1 MNATAPVFG
10 IVAGEASGDLLGA
23 GLIRAL
29 RQHYP
34 EARFIGIAGPQMLAE
49 GAETLVPMERLSV
62 MGLVE
67 VLGRIRELFKVR
79 DQLIERLQAEKI
91 DAFIGIDAPDFNLR
105 IAAAL
110 KPAGIATI
118 HYVSPSVWAWR
129 QGRVKGI
136 RASVDLMLCLLPF
149 EKAFYDQHGVPA
161 VFVGHPLAD
170 SLPVVP
176 DTAASRSRLGMP
188 LATVG
193 EALSE
198 TAGNQVVLPSSGLA
212 SPTVALLPGSRRGE
226 VASLL
231 PLLLATAERLHQQF
245 PSLRFL
251 IPAINAERAEQIRE
265 GVQAHAALPIQV
277 FDQRIGNDVGRV
289 VMSAAD
295 VIVLASGTA
304 TLEAML
310 LKKPMVV
317 AYRLHWLTWLIARLL
332 VRIPF
337 VSLPNLLAGR
347 RLVPELLQHDATPEN
362 LARETANWLNSP
374 ETVRATV
381 ATFGELHQ
389 QLRQDASAT
398 GAAAIV
404 RLLAM
409 HRDDDA
415 ADTAS

>member
-1 MNATAPVFG
+1 MSSATPVFG

-29 RQHYP
+29 KTHFP
-34 EARFIGIAGPQMLAE
+34 HARFIGIAGPQMLAE

-67 VLGRIRELFKVR
+67 VLGRLRELFAVR

-110 KPAGIATI
+110 KPAGIPTI

-149 EKAFYDQHGVPA
+149 EKAFYDKHAVPA

-170 SLPVVP
+170 TLPLVP
-176 DTAASRSRLGMP
+176 DAMAAQVRLG
-188 LATVG
+188 
-193 EALSE
+193 
-198 TAGNQVVLPSSGLA
+198 LPSTA
-212 SPTVALLPGSRRGE
+212 SERAATVALLPGSRRGE

-231 PLLLATAERLHQQF
+231 PLLLATAKILHTQF
-245 PSLRFL
+245 PTLRFL
-251 IPAINAERAEQIRE
+251 IPAINAERSEQILAAVE
-265 GVQAHAALPIQV
+265 AHDALPITI
-277 FDQRIGNDVGRV
+277 FDQQIGNDVGRV

-304 TLEAML
+304 TLEALL

-317 AYRLHWLTWLIARLL
+317 AYRLHWLTWLIARWL

-347 RLVPELLQHDATPEN
+347 RLVPELLQSQATPEN
-362 LARETANWLNSP
+362 LARETAEWLNSP
-374 ETVRATV
+374 DKVRTTLA
-381 ATFGELHQ
+381 AYDALHLA
-389 QLRQDASAT
+389 LRQNASAT
-398 GAAAIV
+398 GAAAIA
-404 RLLAM
+404 RLLSS
-409 HRDDDA
+409 RL
-415 ADTAS
+415 AS

>member
-1 MNATAPVFG
+1 MAARGPVFG
-10 IVAGEASGDLLGA
+10 IVAGEVSGDTLGA

-29 RQHYP
+29 RQRYP
-34 EARFIGIAGPQMLAE
+34 DARFIGIAGPQMLAE

-67 VLGRIRELFKVR
+67 VLGRIRELFQVR
-79 DQLIERLQAEKI
+79 DQLIARLQEERI

-105 IAAAL
+105 IAASL
-110 KPAGIATI
+110 KQAGITTI

-149 EKAFYDQHGVPA
+149 EKAFYDQHDVRA

-170 SLPVVP
+170 SLPLQP
-176 DTAASRSRLGMP
+176 
-188 LATVG
+188 
-193 EALSE
+193 E
-198 TAGNQVVLPSSGLA
+198 TAQARAQLALLPEDRC
-212 SPTVALLPGSRRGE
+212 VALLPGSRRGE

-231 PLLLATAERLHQQF
+231 PLLLDTAERLQRQL
-245 PSLRFL
+245 PGLRFL
-251 IPAINAERAEQIRE
+251 IPAINQDRRRE
-265 GVQAHAALPIQV
+265 IEAMLAVHEAAQAGEGRRSPLRVRLHDDSL
-277 FDQRIGNDVGRV
+277 GSGVGRL
-289 VMSAAD
+289 VMAAAD
-295 VIVLASGTA
+295 VVVLASGTA

-317 AYRLHWLTWLIARLL
+317 SYRLHWLTWLIARLL

-347 RLVPELLQHDATPEN
+347 RVVPELLQYDATPDN
-362 LARETANWLNSP
+362 LARETKAWLDEP
-374 ETVRATV
+374 EHV
-381 ATFGELHQ
+381 ARTTALFDQLHQ

-398 GAAAIV
+398 GARAIAE
-404 RLLAM
+404 LLTAQATGTDAVT
-409 HRDDDA
+409 RGDGDA
-415 ADTAS
+415 A

>member
-1 MNATAPVFG
+1 MHATTPVFG

-29 RQHYP
+29 KQHYP
-34 EARFIGIAGPQMLAE
+34 HARFIGIAGPQMLAE

-67 VLGRIRELFKVR
+67 VLGRLRELFAVR
-79 DQLIERLQAEKI
+79 DQLIERLQAERI

-110 KPAGIATI
+110 KPAGIPTI

-149 EKAFYDQHGVPA
+149 EKAFYDKHEVPA

-170 SLPVVP
+170 SLPIEP
-176 DTAASRSRLGMP
+176 DAMAAQARLG
-188 LATVG
+188 
-193 EALSE
+193 LSDD
-198 TAGNQVVLPSSGLA
+198 SSLERSSVDGRA
-212 SPTVALLPGSRRGE
+212 VALLPGSRRGE

-231 PLLLATAERLHQQF
+231 PLLLATAEILHQQF
-245 PSLRFL
+245 PTLKFL
-251 IPAINAERAEQIRE
+251 IPAINAERAEQINAL
-265 GVQAHAALPIQV
+265 VQAHAALPIQV

-289 VMSAAD
+289 VMSAAQ

-332 VRIPF
+332 VKIPF

-347 RLVPELLQHDATPEN
+347 RLVPELLQNQATPEN
-362 LARETANWLNSP
+362 LARETAAWLNAPDKVS
-374 ETVRATV
+374 ATV
-381 ATFGELHQ
+381 ATYVELHES
-389 QLRQDASAT
+389 LRQDASAT
-398 GAAAIV
+398 GAAAIA
-404 RLLAM
+404 RLLAS
-409 HRDDDA
+409 RNDA
-415 ADTAS
+415 AAAVGSTETDSQP

>member
-1 MNATAPVFG
+1 MRATGPVFG
-10 IVAGEASGDLLGA
+10 IVAGEVSGDTLGA

-29 RQHYP
+29 RAHYP
-34 EARFIGIAGPQMLAE
+34 DARFVGIAGPQMLAE

-67 VLGRIRELFKVR
+67 VLGRLRELFAIR
-79 DQLIERLQAEKI
+79 DRLIDQLLDLKI
-91 DAFIGIDAPDFNLR
+91 DAYIGIDAPDFNLR
-105 IAAAL
+105 IAARL
-110 KPAGIATI
+110 KAAGIPVI

-149 EKAFYDQHGVPA
+149 EKAFYDQHGVRA

-170 SLPVVP
+170 SLPLQPDVAAARAALAVP
-176 DTAASRSRLGMP
+176 AD
-188 LATVG
+188 ATC
-193 EALSE
+193 
-198 TAGNQVVLPSSGLA
+198 
-212 SPTVALLPGSRRGE
+212 VALLPGSRRGE

-231 PLLLATAERLHQQF
+231 PLLLQAAELIRRGLPQV
-245 PSLRFL
+245 RFL
-251 IPAINAERAEQIRE
+251 VPAINADRRAEIE
-265 GVQAHAALPIQV
+265 ALLAAHEAVQPAGRGRLPVQLH
-277 FDQRIGNDVGRV
+277 DDARGAGVGRE
-289 VMSAAD
+289 VMAAAD
-295 VIVLASGTA
+295 VVLLASGTA

-347 RLVPELLQHDATPEN
+347 AVVPELLQHQATAEN
-362 LARETANWLNSP
+362 LARETLAWLSQP
-374 ETVRATV
+374 ARLTETRAL
-381 ATFGELHQ
+381 FLGLHE

-398 GAAAIV
+398 GAAAI
-404 RLLAM
+404 RDLLAVPGCGQPQPSP
-409 HRDDDA
+409 DA
-415 ADTAS
+415 AAGPADSGA

>member
-1 MNATAPVFG
+1 MHATTPVFG

-29 RQHYP
+29 KKHYP
-34 EARFIGIAGPQMLAE
+34 NARFIGIAGPQMLAE

-67 VLGRIRELFKVR
+67 VLGRLRELFAVR

-110 KPAGIATI
+110 RPTGIPTI

-149 EKAFYDQHGVPA
+149 EKAFYDKHEVPA

-170 SLPVVP
+170 SLPLEPDSVV
-176 DTAASRSRLGMP
+176 AQARLG
-188 LATVG
+188 LG
-193 EALSE
+193 D
-198 TAGNQVVLPSSGLA
+198 GSSFESSA
-212 SPTVALLPGSRRGE
+212 VALLPGSRRGE

-231 PLLLATAERLHQQF
+231 PLLLATAEILHQQF
-245 PSLRFL
+245 PRLKFL
-251 IPAINAERAEQIRE
+251 IPAINAERAEQIHE
-265 GVQAHAALPIQV
+265 AVQGHAALPIQV

-289 VMSAAD
+289 VMSASQ

-347 RLVPELLQHDATPEN
+347 RLVPELLQNQATPEN
-362 LARETANWLNSP
+362 LARETAAWLNAPDKVS
-374 ETVRATV
+374 ATV
-381 ATFGELHQ
+381 ATYVELHER
-389 QLRQDASAT
+389 LRQDASAT
-398 GAAAIV
+398 GAAAIAQLLKNRQ
-404 RLLAM
+404 RL
-409 HRDDDA
+409 
-415 ADTAS
+415 

>member
-1 MNATAPVFG
+1 MSSATPVFG

-29 RQHYP
+29 KTHYP
-34 EARFIGIAGPQMLAE
+34 NARFIGIAGPQMLAE

-67 VLGRIRELFKVR
+67 VLGRLRELFAVR
-79 DQLIERLQAEKI
+79 DQLIERLQDEKI

-110 KPAGIATI
+110 KPTGIPTI

-149 EKAFYDQHGVPA
+149 EKAFYDQHAVPA

-170 SLPVVP
+170 TLPIEP
-176 DTAASRSRLGMP
+176 EAQSAKTRL
-188 LATVG
+188 
-193 EALSE
+193 
-198 TAGNQVVLPSSGLA
+198 GLA
-212 SPTVALLPGSRRGE
+212 SNESSPAGLVALLPGSRRGE

-231 PLLLATAERLHQQF
+231 PLLLATAELLHQQF
-245 PSLRFL
+245 PTLKFL
-251 IPAINAERAEQIRE
+251 IPAINAERSEQIRAV
-265 GVQAHAALPIQV
+265 VQTQPELPITV
-277 FDQRIGNDVGRV
+277 FDQQIGNDVGRV

-317 AYRLHWLTWLIARLL
+317 AYRLHWLTWLIARWL
-332 VRIPF
+332 VKIPF

-347 RLVPELLQHDATPEN
+347 RLVPELLQHQATPEN
-362 LARETANWLNSP
+362 LANATAAWLNQP
-374 ETVRATV
+374 ETVRATCQ
-381 ATFGELHQ
+381 TFAELHQ
-389 QLRQDASAT
+389 CLRQDASAT

-404 RLLAM
+404 QLLT
-409 HRDDDA
+409 RR
-415 ADTAS
+415 TLS

>member
-1 MNATAPVFG
+1 MTATAPVFG
-10 IVAGEASGDLLGA
+10 IVAGEASGDTLGA

-29 RQHYP
+29 KLRYP
-34 EARFIGIAGPQMLAE
+34 DARFVGIAGPQMIAE

-67 VLGRIRELFKVR
+67 VLGRLRELFGIR
-79 DQLIERLQAEKI
+79 DQLIAKLRELRI
-91 DAFIGIDAPDFNLR
+91 DAWIGIDAPDFNLR

-110 KPAGIATI
+110 KQEGIPTI

-149 EKAFYDQHGVPA
+149 EKAFYDRHDVQA

-170 SLPVVP
+170 SLPLQP
-176 DTAASRSRLGMP
+176 AHAEARALLG
-188 LATVG
+188 LAEG
-193 EALSE
+193 E
-198 TAGNQVVLPSSGLA
+198 TA
-212 SPTVALLPGSRRGE
+212 VALLPGSRRGE

-231 PLLLATAERLHQQF
+231 PLLLDAATRLRARR
-245 PSLRFL
+245 PDLRFL
-251 IPAINAERAEQIRE
+251 IPAINAERRAQIDTELATRGE
-265 GVQAHAALPIQV
+265 PLPV
-277 FDQRIGNDVGRV
+277 TVHDDRRGPGVGRL

-295 VIVLASGTA
+295 VVIMASGTA

-310 LKKPMVV
+310 LKRPMVV

-347 RLVPELLQHDATPEN
+347 AVVPELLQQAATPDN
-362 LARETANWLNSP
+362 LARATLDWLEQP
-374 ETVRATV
+374 QRRAEAEAEFLV
-381 ATFGELHQ
+381 QHQ
-389 QLRQDASAT
+389 RLRQDASAT
-398 GAAAIV
+398 GAAAIA
-404 RLLAM
+404 RLLETRA
-409 HRDDDA
+409 
-415 ADTAS
+415 

>member
-1 MNATAPVFG
+1 MSSATPVFG

-29 RQHYP
+29 KVHFP
-34 EARFIGIAGPQMLAE
+34 NARFIGIAGPQMLAE
-49 GAETLVPMERLSV
+49 GSETLVPMERLSV

-67 VLGRIRELFKVR
+67 VLGRLRELFAVR

-110 KPAGIATI
+110 KPAGIPTI

-149 EKAFYDQHGVPA
+149 EKAFYDTHAVPA

-170 SLPVVP
+170 TLPLVP
-176 DTAASRSRLGMP
+176 DAMAAQVRLG
-188 LATVG
+188 LTSKA
-193 EALSE
+193 SE
-198 TAGNQVVLPSSGLA
+198 RAA
-212 SPTVALLPGSRRGE
+212 TVALLPGSRRGE

-231 PLLLATAERLHQQF
+231 PLLLATAKILHTQF
-245 PSLRFL
+245 PTLRFL
-251 IPAINAERAEQIRE
+251 IPAINAERSEQIRAAVE
-265 GVQAHAALPIQV
+265 THDALPITI
-277 FDQRIGNDVGRV
+277 FDQQIGNDVGRV

-304 TLEAML
+304 TLEALL

-317 AYRLHWLTWLIARLL
+317 AYRLHWLTWLIARWL
-332 VRIPF
+332 VKIPF

-347 RLVPELLQHDATPEN
+347 RLVPELLQNQATPEN
-362 LARETANWLNSP
+362 LARETAEWLNSP
-374 ETVRATV
+374 DKVRTTLA
-381 ATFGELHQ
+381 AYDALHLA
-389 QLRQDASAT
+389 LRQDASAT
-398 GAAAIV
+398 GAAAIA
-404 RLLAM
+404 RLLSSRPAP
-409 HRDDDA
+409 
-415 ADTAS
+415 

>member
-1 MNATAPVFG
+1 MFSATPVFG

-29 RQHYP
+29 KTHYP
-34 EARFIGIAGPQMLAE
+34 NARFIGIAGPQMLAE

-67 VLGRIRELFKVR
+67 VLGRLRELFAVR
-79 DQLIERLQAEKI
+79 DQLIERLQDEKI

-110 KPAGIATI
+110 KPTGIPTI

-149 EKAFYDQHGVPA
+149 EKAFYDQHAVPA

-170 SLPVVP
+170 SLPMVP
-176 DTAASRSRLGMP
+176 EAQSAKARLG
-188 LATVG
+188 
-193 EALSE
+193 LSQAE
-198 TAGNQVVLPSSGLA
+198 STPSGL
-212 SPTVALLPGSRRGE
+212 VALLPGSRRGE

-231 PLLLATAERLHQQF
+231 PLLLATAELLHQQF
-245 PSLRFL
+245 PTLKFL
-251 IPAINAERAEQIRE
+251 IPAINAERSEQIRAV
-265 GVQAHAALPIQV
+265 VQTQPDLPITV
-277 FDQRIGNDVGRV
+277 FDQQIGNDVGRV

-317 AYRLHWLTWLIARLL
+317 AYRLHWLTWLIARWL

-347 RLVPELLQHDATPEN
+347 RLVPELLQHQATPEN
-362 LARETANWLNSP
+362 LANATAAWLNQP
-374 ETVRATV
+374 ETVRATCQ
-381 ATFGELHQ
+381 TFAELHQ
-389 QLRQDASAT
+389 SLRQDASAT
-398 GAAAIV
+398 GAAAIAQ
-404 RLLAM
+404 LLT
-409 HRDDDA
+409 RR
-415 ADTAS
+415 TSS